1 MEERYVAKEAYAVS
15 EGEGVAI
22 KFRIDSGGAE
32 GTRFLSIRIVDEA
45 AGTLLETLRRVFA
58 ERSTFDGK
66 R

>member
-1 MEERYVAKEAYAVS
+1 MEEHYVAKEAYAVS

-58 ERSTFDGK
+58 ERGAFDGK